1 MTRISIALVAV
12 IAFAVCACERQPIPG
27 QTIVTH
33 THASNGH
40 PRIEGEHHNE
50 KADAPH
56 AKPAEKNEAAVA
68 PATPAPASPEQ
79 KPTFFPE
86 KK

>member
-1 MTRISIALVAV
+1 MTRISIAFVA
-12 IAFAVCACERQPIPG
+12 ALALAVCACERQPVPG

-40 PRIEGEHHNE
+40 PQL
-50 KADAPH
+50 
-56 AKPAEKNEAAVA
+56 EAAHHDEHGKHPE
-68 PATPAPASPEQ
+68 PAKKEESQPTPAGQSTGEQ
-79 KPTFFPE
+79 KPSFFPE